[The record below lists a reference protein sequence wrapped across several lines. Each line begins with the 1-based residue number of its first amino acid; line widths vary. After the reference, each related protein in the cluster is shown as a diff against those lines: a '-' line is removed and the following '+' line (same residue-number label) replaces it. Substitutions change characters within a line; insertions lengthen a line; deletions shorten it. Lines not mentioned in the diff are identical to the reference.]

1 METRKK
7 RRLRRPEDEN
17 IEEMVGMFK
26 VIVVGIIVLGLC
38 SMVAIPI
45 IKLIMR

>member
-7 RRLRRPEDEN
+7 RRLRRPEDGN

-26 VIVVGIIVLGLC
+26 VIVVGIIVFGLC

-45 IKLIMR
+45 IKLIIR